1 MNIKTPTLGNF
12 LSLQTTLFK
21 VINESHSTDYS
32 AHGSLLSTEER
43 QQSENLGARVQ
54 ITDLE
59 SPSTPCLAPPR

>member
-1 MNIKTPTLGNF
+1 M
-12 LSLQTTLFK
+12 K
-21 VINESHSTDYS
+21 VTQTDYS
-32 AHGSLLSTEER
+32 AHGYLLSTEER